1 MSYVNA
7 NEVLPDVW
15 CRKSRNIWMDSF
27 CIFQESRAMLFQGRK
42 ERHQRQNG
50 RTKQTDTDTFSFRSG
65 DLRTERRVLPFG
77 KADPGNH
84 TCM

>member
-7 NEVLPDVW
+7 NEVLPDNLVQEIQKYLDGQLLYIP
-15 CRKSRNIWMDSF
+15 RKQSNTFSWGD
-27 CIFQESRAMLFQGRK
+27 
-42 ERHQRQNG
+42 QRQNG
-50 RTKQTDTDTFSFRSG
+50 RTKQTDTGTFSFRSG
-65 DLRTERRVLPFG
+65 DIGTERRVLPFG